1 MKKRI
6 WTYITVFT
14 LLSGIFSAPV
24 LSYGAEAAG
33 KDAMEEPTGK
43 DAIEETTGEDII
55 EETTEKESSDLIAGE
70 DEKAPAQKVGTEGMV
85 PVYGKDVAD
94 GTYDI
99 EVESSS
105 SMFRITKAELTVSDG
120 NMSAVITLGG
130 KGYTKLFMGI
140 GEEAVAADES
150 AYAGYTEDAE
160 GAYTYEIA
168 VEALNQEL
176 ECTGFSK
183 RKEKW
188 YDHQICF
195 DASSLP
201 KEALLIELPTESGS
215 EGAENPEAAV
225 NGTEAKNPEEAAE
238 TQLIE
243 QSEIDL
249 EDGVYRIEADLAG
262 GSGRASI
269 ESPAIMKVADKK
281 ATAVIVWSSS
291 NYDYMIVNGETY
303 LPVNTEGNSTFEIP
317 VLLFEEEMPVTADTV
332 AMGTPHEVAYTLTF
346 HRDSIEAEKSVS
358 AAVVT
363 GVVIAVVL
371 IAAAILVVLRK
382 RKKNREKIQRKK

>member
-14 LLSGIFSAPV
+14 LLSGIFSAPA
-24 LSYGAEAAG
+24 LSYGAEA
-33 KDAMEEPTGK
+33 TGK
-43 DAIEETTGEDII
+43 DAIEETTGEDAI

-94 GTYDI
+94 GTYDV
-99 EVESSS
+99 EVETSS

-215 EGAENPEAAV
+215 EGTENPKAAV
-225 NGTEAKNPEEAAE
+225 NGAEMENPEEAAE

-382 RKKNREKIQRKK
+382 RKKNREKIQRKR